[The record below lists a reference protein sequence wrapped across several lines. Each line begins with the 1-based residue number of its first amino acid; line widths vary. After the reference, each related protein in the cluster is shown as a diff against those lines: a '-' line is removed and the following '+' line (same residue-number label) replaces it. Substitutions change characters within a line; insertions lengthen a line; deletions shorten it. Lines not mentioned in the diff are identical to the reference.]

1 MATNLARLE
10 DHPLPRSLPDDVRV
24 LPYHA
29 RIAAAL
35 DYVVEHYQEQPSLET
50 MAEAAGLSPFHFQR
64 IFKRWAGIS
73 PKRFL
78 QYVTLAHAKRLLARD
93 ASVLDAALD
102 TGLSGPSRLHDLFVA
117 CDALTPGEFKALGAR
132 LVIRWGLHDAPLGRV
147 LIGIT
152 ERGICWLSFVCED
165 DADAIT
171 AMQREWAGASLVRD
185 QAATEPYME
194 RAFEMSPRIGEPL
207 PLLLKGTNFQI
218 KVWEALLRV
227 PFGQL
232 VSYQAIAGAIGQPSA
247 ARAVGRAIG
256 ANNVA
261 WLIPC
266 HRIILSTGLIHNY
279 RWGTPRKRLLT
290 TFEAAM
296 TKAEAGDEDAA
307 RALPAQ
313 SRIAF
318 GGRF

>member
-1 MATNLARLE
+1 MATNLAYLE
-10 DHPLPRSLPDDVRV
+10 EYPPARGLPQDARAA
-24 LPYHA
+24 PYNA

-35 DYVVEHYQEQPSLET
+35 GYIVEHYQEQPSLET
-50 MAEAAGLSPFHFQR
+50 MAEVAGLSPFHFQR

-78 QYVTLAHAKRLLARD
+78 QYVTLAHAKRLLVRD

-117 CDALTPGEFKALGAR
+117 CDALTPGEFKALGER
-132 LVIRWGLHDAPLGRV
+132 LVIRWGLHDGPLGRV
-147 LIGIT
+147 LVGTT
-152 ERGICWLSFVCED
+152 ERGVCWLSFVVQSD
-165 DADAIT
+165 GDAI
-171 AMQREWAGASLVRD
+171 AALEREWAGASLVRD
-185 QAATEPYME
+185 QVATEPYVE
-194 RAFEMSPRIGEPL
+194 RAFEMNLQIGEPL

-232 VSYQAIAGAIGQPSA
+232 VSYKAIAAAIGQPSA
-247 ARAVGRAIG
+247 VRAVGRAIG

-279 RWGTPRKRLLT
+279 RWGIHQKRLLT
-290 TFEAAM
+290 TFEAAL
-296 TKAEAGDEDAA
+296 TKAESGDEATERTFPL
-307 RALPAQ
+307 RAE
-313 SRIAF
+313 F